1 MVDGLYSGQARGWT
15 FVSEKPLS
23 ILISIW
29 PGLGDV
35 MFSTPAIR
43 LIKKSYPTSVL
54 GVCSLLGGG
63 GKPLIETNPNIDE
76 IFFPQKPVFTPS
88 GLRDCVVWAREK
100 RFDIGIELSQP
111 AQWFFRLAGIRRRS
125 RFGRRALW
133 WFVPYKN
140 REGIELHASEHFI
153 RAAEKVLG
161 PLGRD
166 GKGYD
171 LFLTDADEDRAEEAV
186 GGFSGGRFIC
196 IHPGARCNANKRWGI
211 EKFVQLCKRLSS
223 DFDLGIVIV
232 GGFEDVSLGERIA
245 VEIRE
250 KVLVL
255 AGRLSLRETGA
266 VIKRSLLYIGNDS
279 GPIQIAA
286 SMNVPVVGIYASSS
300 PENFGPLCDNKILV
314 TPEDDCAP
322 CLRFPGYMWL
332 PWGLR
337 LRYYN
342 RCRAMEN
349 LGVDQVY
356 EACARL
362 LTKGQSS

>member
-1 MVDGLYSGQARGWT
+1 MRD
-15 FVSEKPLS
+15 EKIS

-43 LIKKSYPTSVL
+43 LIKRSYPRCRLS
-54 GVCSLLGGG
+54 VCSLFGGA
-63 GKPLIETNPNIDE
+63 GKPLLETNPYIDE
-76 IFFPQKPVFTPS
+76 IFFPDKPVYTLS
-88 GLRDCVVWAREK
+88 GLRESLLWARE
-100 RFDIGIELSQP
+100 RCFDVGIELSQP
-111 AQWFFRLAGIRRRS
+111 AQWFFKLSRIEKRS

-133 WFVPYKN
+133 WFVPY
-140 REGIELHASEHFI
+140 RDTSGIDLHASEHFI

-161 PLGRD
+161 SLGRD

-171 LFLTDADEDRAEEAV
+171 LFLTYDDEQKAEEV
-186 GGFSGGRFIC
+186 LGGFAGGRFITV
-196 IHPGARCNANKRWGI
+196 HPGARCNANKRWAIGNFI
-211 EKFVQLCKRLSS
+211 KLCERLSD
-223 DFDLGIVIV
+223 DFDLGIVVI
-232 GGFEDVSLGERIA
+232 GGKEDASLGEMIESKITRKA
-245 VEIRE
+245 
-250 KVLVL
+250 LVL

-266 VIKRSLLYIGNDS
+266 VIKRSLLYVGNDS

-300 PENFGPLCDNKILV
+300 PNNFGPLCEKKIIV
-314 TPEDDCAP
+314 TPDDDCIG

-342 RCRAMEN
+342 RCKAMEN
-349 LGVDQVY
+349 LSVEPVY
-356 EACARL
+356 EACVKL
-362 LTKGQSS
+362 LA